1 MVRSV
6 GAIRANRTGGTDVS
20 RSVRSSLRVFRLCVV
35 FALTAGTLTAGILIG
50 GVPRSDVRR
59 RGQQRCWGH
68 RGAGIGVG
76 IRPTRRSL
84 LRRDPRLG
92 GERRWQVGDRT
103 ERLDG
108 RPAPGDLGSSYGF
121 DAPLAIS
128 SDGTDVWVAN
138 SHSVT
143 EMSASKGALVQVISG
158 HKFGFDYPRAISSD
172 GTDVWVANS
181 EAGSVTV
188 FPT

>member
-1 MVRSV
+1 MSV
-6 GAIRANRTGGTDVS
+6 GAVNRSAGVTGVQVLGWGFGQPDVVSSDGTHVWVANGGGKSVTELSASTG
-20 RSVRSSLRVFRLCVV
+20 
-35 FALTAGTLTAGILIG
+35 ALL
-50 GVPRSDVRR
+50 
-59 RGQQRCWGH
+59 
-68 RGAGIGVG
+68 
-76 IRPTRRSL
+76 
-84 LRRDPRLG
+84 
-92 GERRWQVGDRT
+92 QVIK
-103 ERLDG
+103 
-108 RPAPGDLGSSYGF
+108 GSSYGF